1 MDKFFGIR
9 SKYLIS
15 LLLVIITV
23 AVYWPVLKYDFTN
36 YDDDKYITDNPPV
49 QAGLT
54 LSSIIWAFTKIHESN
69 WHPLTWLS
77 HMLDAQVYGPNAM
90 GHHLTNLLFHVA
102 NVLLLYIVFMLMT
115 GCVWKSG
122 FVASLFAIHP
132 LHVESVAWI
141 AERKDVLSTFF
152 WLLTM
157 LAYIRYASC
166 RRIGRYIPIVVLF
179 ALGLMSKPMLV
190 TLPFVLLLMDYWPL
204 CRTTFSD
211 GWGFCVHNGK
221 DEATSLKR
229 GVGDRRKFR
238 HVRAKFSGNMSLVWE
253 KTPLFLMTL
262 ASCIV
267 TFYAQ
272 KTQGSVQSFE
282 FYPLGVRIAN
292 SFAAYVGYIR
302 KMFWPTDLACF
313 YPHPGRDLP
322 MWKPLWGIIV
332 LAGVSY
338 LVWRLASR
346 RPYLAV
352 GWLWYLGTLIPVIGF
367 IQVGMQAMADRYT
380 YIPLIGLFII
390 IAWGVPELIGCSGT
404 SGKVEELEKARQT
417 IIAFAAC
424 TAVAALM
431 VGTWF
436 QVGYWKN
443 SITLFERAL
452 AVTENNDTAHNNLG
466 IALAW
471 QGHLHEA
478 IPHYKRALE
487 ISPLYGDAHG
497 NLANAYAQLEMYDDA
512 IREYKEVL
520 KLNPND
526 PRAYYNLGNVLAA
539 QGKAKEALEN
549 YSRALGIK
557 QDDAGAHLSIGK
569 MLADQGK
576 YEEALVEYRKAIELK
591 PSFAEAHY
599 NMGLAL
605 KRLGRLDEAIKA
617 YREAVRFKPE
627 YPEALNNLGNVLF
640 LQRKYDEAIEEY
652 KRAIKIRPDHAEAH
666 HNLAAAYFYKGE
678 YAKAWKEI
686 HLCRKYGF
694 NPVPALVNS
703 LSQKMPDPGF

>member
-1 MDKFFGIR
+1 MR
-9 SKYLIS
+9 SLYLVG

-23 AVYWPVLKYDFTN
+23 AVYWPVLRHDFTN
-36 YDDDKYITDNPPV
+36 YDDDKYVTDNPPV

-54 LSSIIWAFTKIHESN
+54 APSIVWAFTKIHESN

-77 HMLDAQVYGPNAM
+77 HMLDAQLYGPNPM
-90 GHHLTNLLFHVA
+90 GHHLTNLVFHVA
-102 NVLLLYIVFMLMT
+102 NVVLLFSVLMLMT
-115 GCVWKSG
+115 GCVWRSG
-122 FVASLFAIHP
+122 FVAALFAIHP

-157 LAYIRYASC
+157 LAYFRYASSP
-166 RRIGRYIPIVVLF
+166 RLGTYLPVVILF

-204 CRTTFSD
+204 GRTTFSSNL
-211 GWGFCVHNGK
+211 GLCVSGGVYGTHKAGNLANGRKSGKGF
-221 DEATSLKR
+221 
-229 GVGDRRKFR
+229 
-238 HVRAKFSGNMSLVWE
+238 VRFSENMNLLRE

-262 ASCIV
+262 VSCVI

-272 KTQGSVQSFE
+272 KKQGSVQTFE
-282 FYPLGVRIAN
+282 FYPFGVRIAN
-292 SFAAYVGYIR
+292 AFAAYSSYIR
-302 KMFWPTDLACF
+302 KTLWPNDLACF
-313 YPHPGRDLP
+313 YPHPGRDLA
-322 MWKPLWGIIV
+322 MWKVLWGFIV
-332 LAGVSY
+332 LASISY
-338 LVWRLASR
+338 FVWRLASR
-346 RPYLAV
+346 RPYLVV
-352 GWLWYLGTLIPVIGF
+352 GWLWYLGTLVPVIGLV
-367 IQVGMQAMADRYT
+367 QVGMQAMADRYT
-380 YIPLIGLFII
+380 YIPLIGLFIA
-390 IAWGVPELIGCSGT
+390 IAWGIPELTRRKSNSDGKEDGRQ
-404 SGKVEELEKARQT
+404 KVEAT
-417 IIAFAAC
+417 VFPFAAC
-424 TAVAALM
+424 IAIVALM
-431 VGTWF
+431 IGTWF

-471 QGHLHEA
+471 QGRLEEA

-487 ISPLYGDAHG
+487 ISPMYGDAHG
-497 NLANAYAQLEMYDDA
+497 NLANAYAQLGMYDDA

-526 PRAYYNLGNVLAA
+526 PRAYYNMGNVLAA
-539 QGKAKEALEN
+539 QGKAKEALQN

-576 YEEALVEYRKAIELK
+576 YDEALAEYKKAIELK

-605 KRLGRLDEAIKA
+605 KRLGRFDEAIKA
-617 YREAVRFKPE
+617 YREAIRYKPE
-627 YPEALNNLGNVLF
+627 YPEALNNLGNVLL
-640 LQRKYDEAIEEY
+640 LQKKYDEAIKEY
-652 KRAIKIRPDHAEAH
+652 KRAIRIRPDHAEAH

-678 YAKAWKEI
+678 YAKAWEEI
-686 HLCRKYGF
+686 HLCKRYGF
-694 NPVPALVNS
+694 NPVPALLNS
-703 LSQKMPDPGF
+703 LSQKMPDPGE